1 MTDAEVTESPSAAV
15 EEIARTPNQETP
27 RSIQASDSVRGDDA
41 EAGATPLPKLQ
52 LFVLL
57 YLQLAEP
64 IASTVIY
71 PFVNQLVRQTGVT
84 GGDERKT
91 GYFAGLIESS
101 FYAVEAVCVLQ
112 WGRASDRIGRK
123 PVLLGGLLG
132 LTLSMLGFGLAR
144 QYWALILARCAEG
157 LLNGNIGV
165 TKSMMAEVTDSTNR
179 ARGFAFLPMIWC
191 LGATLGPIIGGIFAQ
206 PADRWPI
213 FRSSSFW
220 RTYPYFLPCVVAACY
235 SISAF
240 MLALIGLKEVIT
252 QEKPIPTNSAPCE
265 LETGIVDEAVS
276 AVRSRSKD
284 NIVVT
289 TDRIVDP
296 AFEKAVSLRSIL
308 IPRVLWPIVNYGF
321 LALIDQCFVVLVPLV
336 YSTSIPLGGL
346 GMTSFTIGVIQGV
359 AGFVAGLI
367 QVFTF
372 PWMHRKLGS
381 KLLYTLSF
389 AVYLATLALFPLIS
403 LVTKRAGRVGVET
416 WVLIVLQFGA
426 YSATAMTWGCIFI
439 YISDGAPNQKALGMT
454 NGLAQTTASIVR
466 SVAPAASSSLFS
478 VSLENSL
485 AGGTMVYWILCAL
498 VVAGLLATRRLPNH
512 LMTHID
518 CEWV

>member
-1 MTDAEVTESPSAAV
+1 M
-15 EEIARTPNQETP
+15 
-27 RSIQASDSVRGDDA
+27 
-41 EAGATPLPKLQ
+41 
-52 LFVLL
+52 
-57 YLQLAEP
+57 
-64 IASTVIY
+64 
-71 PFVNQLVRQTGVT
+71 
-84 GGDERKT
+84 
-91 GYFAGLIESS
+91 
-101 FYAVEAVCVLQ
+101 
-112 WGRASDRIGRK
+112 
-123 PVLLGGLLG
+123 
-132 LTLSMLGFGLAR
+132 
-144 QYWALILARCAEG
+144 
-157 LLNGNIGV
+157 
-165 TKSMMAEVTDSTNR
+165 
-179 ARGFAFLPMIWC
+179 
-191 LGATLGPIIGGIFAQ
+191 
-206 PADRWPI
+206 
-213 FRSSSFW
+213 
-220 RTYPYFLPCVVAACY
+220 
-235 SISAF
+235 
-240 MLALIGLKEVIT
+240 
-252 QEKPIPTNSAPCE
+252 
-265 LETGIVDEAVS
+265 
-276 AVRSRSKD
+276 RSRSKD

-426 YSATAMTWGCIFI
+426 YSATAMTWGEYPSLWFRIAPLIRHLVGCIFI

-478 VSLENSL
+478 VSLENNL